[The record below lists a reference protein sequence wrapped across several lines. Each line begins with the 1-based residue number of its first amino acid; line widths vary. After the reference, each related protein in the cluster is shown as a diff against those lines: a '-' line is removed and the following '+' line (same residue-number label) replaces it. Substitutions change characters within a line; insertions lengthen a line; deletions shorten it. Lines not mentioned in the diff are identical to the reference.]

1 MTPILPGNIVRHV
14 ETGER
19 GEVTSTCRCG
29 DHRSAR
35 VKWLGET
42 EAAPVDPALLE
53 RVSHVWTPKKHL
65 LKGLH
70 P

>member
-1 MTPILPGNIVRHV
+1 MNAILPGNIVRHV

-19 GEVTSTCRCG
+19 GEVTSTCRRG
-29 DHRSAR
+29 AYRSAR

-42 EAAPVDPALLE
+42 EAATADPALLE
-53 RVSHVWTPKKHL
+53 RVGHIATPKHL